1 MEITGEDL
9 EEDGFKSALLETV
22 GKTLLVLEDLLF
34 GFEMQV
40 SHEIVD
46 HLVDFVLKFLVSER
60 PIGSEPA
67 RELETEAL
75 VFLAELLNE
84 KVVLLQA
91 GHVGVGDD
99 DWAGNIKLSL
109 FLSRIRKST
118 NLLDAGVFL
127 LHLDS
132 TAPQKV
138 NLKI

>member
-1 MEITGEDL
+1 
-9 EEDGFKSALLETV
+9 
-22 GKTLLVLEDLLF
+22 
-34 GFEMQV
+34 MQV